1 MTKELRSALLI
12 FLLPVLVG
20 CQMGPGWRLRQAQ
33 LRTYQVYRKY
43 QGVNG
48 QLAQSEME
56 RQQLAQ
62 SLDVANQRLA
72 NLASERSM
80 LHQQYQELL
89 TSLPTPG
96 YNPLGGAQSEQLAEL
111 ARKYPRFEYD
121 PATGVSRFNGDLLFS
136 SGSDEIRSEGAQVLR
151 EFAKIMNQ
159 PEASQLH
166 ILVVGHTDSQPVVQ
180 PSTKA
185 RHETNWEL
193 SAHRATR
200 VVRALAVD
208 GISEPRLGLA
218 GYNQYQPA
226 APNSSD
232 SSRQLNRRVEIY
244 ILAPNAQIAARPIE
258 SAR

>member
-1 MTKELRSALLI
+1 
-12 FLLPVLVG
+12 
-20 CQMGPGWRLRQAQ
+20 
-33 LRTYQVYRKY
+33 
-43 QGVNG
+43 
-48 QLAQSEME
+48 
-56 RQQLAQ
+56 
-62 SLDVANQRLA
+62 
-72 NLASERSM
+72 
-80 LHQQYQELL
+80 
-89 TSLPTPG
+89 
-96 YNPLGGAQSEQLAEL
+96 
-111 ARKYPRFEYD
+111 FEYD